1 MSQITLEKQCVIER
15 PIDVVR
21 AHFLDFDHHIQKD
34 VHKGVHYTV
43 LSRGAQTR
51 VRSRFKVLGMPKQ
64 DEILVYEDHQGN
76 VVQEFVRGDFE
87 GGTLKIEFQEQAPG
101 RTHLRASFDVP
112 ARGINWL
119 MKPIVRSVISRI
131 AEQAIEEDRV
141 DLEQG
146 GYAPS
151 RETQPA

>member
-1 MSQITLEKQCVIER
+1 MSQITLEKQCVIQR

-21 AHFLDFDHHIQKD
+21 AHFLDFDHHIRKE

-43 LSRGAQTR
+43 LARGAQTR
-51 VRSRFKVLGMPKQ
+51 VRSRFKVLGLSKQ

-87 GGTLKIEFQEQAPG
+87 GGTLTIRFSEEAPE
-101 RTHLRASFDVP
+101 RTRLRAIFDVP
-112 ARGINWL
+112 ARGMNWL
-119 MKPIVRSVISRI
+119 MKPIVRSVISKI
-131 AEQAIEEDRV
+131 ADQAIEEDRV

-146 GYAPS
+146 GYSPY

>member
-1 MSQITLEKQCVIER
+1 MSQITLEKQCVIQR

-21 AHFLDFDHHIQKD
+21 AHFLDFDHHIRKE

-43 LSRGAQTR
+43 LARGAQTR
-51 VRSRFKVLGMPKQ
+51 IRSRFKVLGMPKQ

-87 GGTLKIEFQEQAPG
+87 GGTLTIRFREEAPE
-101 RTHLRASFDVP
+101 RTHLSATFDVP
-112 ARGINWL
+112 ARGMNRL
-119 MKPIVRSVISRI
+119 MKPIVRSVIGKL
-131 AEQAIEEDRV
+131 ADQAIEEDRV

-146 GYAPS
+146 GYSPP
-151 RETQPA
+151 RETVPE

>member
-1 MSQITLEKQCVIER
+1 MSQITLEKHCVIER

-21 AHFLDFDHHIQKD
+21 AHFLDFDHHIEKE

-43 LSRGAQTR
+43 LSRGVRTR
-51 VRSRFKVLGMPKQ
+51 VRSRFKVLGLPKQ

-87 GGTLKIEFQEQAPG
+87 GGTLKIEFDAQSPQ
-101 RTHLRASFDVP
+101 RTRLRAIFDVP
-112 ARGINWL
+112 ARGINRL

-131 AEQAIEEDRV
+131 ADQAIEEDRL

-146 GYAPS
+146 GYAPG